1 MCNDLG
7 DTNMSEE
14 LVLLRSIYSELKD
27 LRKKIDK
34 IDEELLRIKIILLKE
49 EEIEEKEREEIEKIL
64 NEPDENFISLDEFK
78 RTFE

>member
-1 MCNDLG
+1 
-7 DTNMSEE
+7 MSEE

-49 EEIEEKEREEIEKIL
+49 EEIEKKEREEIEKIL
-64 NEPDENFISLDEFK
+64 NESDENFISLDEFK

>member
-1 MCNDLG
+1 
-7 DTNMSEE
+7 
-14 LVLLRSIYSELKD
+14 VLLRSIYSELKD

-49 EEIEEKEREEIEKIL
+49 EEIEKKEREEIEKIL
-64 NEPDENFISLDEFK
+64 NESDENFISLDEFK

>member
-1 MCNDLG
+1 MYNDLG
-7 DTNMSEE
+7 DTNTSEE

-49 EEIEEKEREEIEKIL
+49 EEIEKKEREEIEKIL
-64 NEPDENFISLDEFK
+64 NESDENFISLDEFK

>member
-1 MCNDLG
+1 LYNDLG
-7 DTNMSEE
+7 DTNTSEE

-49 EEIEEKEREEIEKIL
+49 EEIEKKEREEIEKIL
-64 NEPDENFISLDEFK
+64 NESDENFISLDEFK

>member
-1 MCNDLG
+1 
-7 DTNMSEE
+7 MSEE
-14 LVLLRSIYSELKD
+14 LVLLRSIYSELKG

-64 NEPDENFISLDEFK
+64 NESDENFISLD
-78 RTFE
+78 

>member
-1 MCNDLG
+1 
-7 DTNMSEE
+7 MSEE

-64 NEPDENFISLDEFK
+64 NEPGENFISLDEFK

>member
-1 MCNDLG
+1 
-7 DTNMSEE
+7 MSEE
-14 LVLLRSIYSELKD
+14 LVLLRSIYSELKG

-64 NEPDENFISLDEFK
+64 NESDENFISLDEFK

>member
-1 MCNDLG
+1 
-7 DTNMSEE
+7 MSEE

-64 NEPDENFISLDEFK
+64 NESDENFISLDEFK

>member
-1 MCNDLG
+1 
-7 DTNMSEE
+7 MSEE

-49 EEIEEKEREEIEKIL
+49 EEIEEKEREEIEKY
-64 NEPDENFISLDEFK
+64 
-78 RTFE
+78 

>member
-1 MCNDLG
+1 
-7 DTNMSEE
+7 MSEGS
-14 LVLLRSIYSELKD
+14 VLLRSIYSELKD

-49 EEIEEKEREEIEKIL
+49 EEIEKKEREEIEKIL
-64 NEPDENFISLDEFK
+64 NESDENFISLDEFK

>member
-1 MCNDLG
+1 
-7 DTNMSEE
+7 MSEGS
-14 LVLLRSIYSELKD
+14 VLLRSIYSELKD

>member
-1 MCNDLG
+1 
-7 DTNMSEE
+7 MSEE

>member
-1 MCNDLG
+1 
-7 DTNMSEE
+7 MSEE

-64 NEPDENFISLDEFK
+64 NESDENFISLD
-78 RTFE
+78 

>member
-1 MCNDLG
+1 LYNDLG

-64 NEPDENFISLDEFK
+64 NESDENFISLDEFK